1 MTSGGPA
8 TLKGDRRRRAGLVV
22 HFSVGILTTF
32 YLMAIFAPWVAP
44 YDYTEQMRAF
54 PHCPPSS
61 LRVNPPG
68 RWHEGIFY
76 TYPQRLVDP
85 MTRRYEEDRSKRVPI
100 RLLSGGRLF
109 TTPPGEPRFFL
120 FGTDSLGRDLFSRI
134 VHGARV
140 SLFIGVI
147 GVALSFTIG
156 MLVGAIAGY
165 WGGWVDNVA
174 MRLVEVV
181 MSLPSFY
188 FLLALAAVIP
198 PNIDPATTFVL
209 IVVLMS
215 FVRWAGFARIVRG
228 MVASL
233 REREYVQAARALGA
247 TRRRVIVAHV
257 IPGTFGYTITAATL
271 SIPGFILGES
281 ALSLLGLGI
290 QEPGA
295 SWGNLLATARSVQ
308 VLARHPW
315 VLIPGL
321 FIFATVMAFNFLGDY
336 LRDRFDPRGT
346 N

>member
-1 MTSGGPA
+1 MDTGSQGFP
-8 TLKGDRRRRAGLVV
+8 TKRRHAGVVVYGSVAVLV
-22 HFSVGILTTF
+22 GF

-44 YDYTEQMRAF
+44 YDHTEQMRAF
-54 PHCPPSS
+54 PNCPPST
-61 LRVNPPG
+61 LRINPPWLW
-68 RWHEGIFY
+68 REAVLY

-85 MTRRYEEDRSKRVPI
+85 MTRRYEEDRSRRVPVQ
-100 RLLSGGRLF
+100 LFAHGRLF

-120 FGTDSLGRDLFSRI
+120 FGTDSLGRDLFSR
-134 VHGARV
+134 VVFGARV

-147 GVALSFTIG
+147 GVTLSFSIG
-156 MLVGAIAGY
+156 LIVGAIAGY
-165 WGGWVDNVA
+165 WGGWVDNA
-174 MRLVEVV
+174 LMRLVEVV

-247 TRRRVIVAHV
+247 SRLRIIVRHV
-257 IPGTFGYTITAATL
+257 IPGTFGYTMTAATL
-271 SIPGFILGES
+271 SIPSFILGES

-295 SWGNLLATARSVQ
+295 SWGNLLAAARNVQ
-308 VLARHPW
+308 VLARYPW
-315 VLIPGL
+315 VLIPGA

-336 LRDRFDPRGT
+336 LRDRLDPRT
-346 N
+346 AS